1 MKNTTISIILIIGVL
16 IIGVLLALAGCTHME
31 RVQKPVETS
40 MFVLIE
46 GGSTNNYLIV
56 YHKETKV
63 MYAISNG
70 TYNGGSFTVMVN
82 PDGSP
87 MLWKGN

>member
-1 MKNTTISIILIIGVL
+1 
-16 IIGVLLALAGCTHME
+16 
-31 RVQKPVETS
+31 

-46 GGSTNNYLIV
+46 GGGMHSYYIV

-63 MYAISNG
+63 MYAVSNG
-70 TYNGGSFTVMVN
+70 TYSAGNFTVMVN

-87 MLWKGN
+87 MLWKGD